1 MLIGNQ
7 FDSYTLWRPA
17 TRSDPVAIQW
27 IPGEVPGASAADA
40 SLAPQAGKQVT
51 TIVGA
56 IGSKNGA
63 GRVERAKR
71 KLLERLDSTHYY
83 LREGRLRVNC
93 K

>member
-17 TRSDPVAIQW
+17 TRSDPVAIQS
-27 IPGEVPGASAADA
+27 IPGEKFLVRAESAADA

-56 IGSKNGA
+56 IGSENGA
-63 GRVERAKR
+63 GRDRA
-71 KLLERLDSTHYY
+71 
-83 LREGRLRVNC
+83 C
-93 K
+93 